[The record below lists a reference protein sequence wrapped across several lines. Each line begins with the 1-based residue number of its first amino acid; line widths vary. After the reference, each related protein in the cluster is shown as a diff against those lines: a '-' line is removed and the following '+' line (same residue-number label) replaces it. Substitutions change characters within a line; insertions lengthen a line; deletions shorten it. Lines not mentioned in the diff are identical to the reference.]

1 MQYIKHFTN
10 TQNSIYASVSINT
23 DTRLLMSMWRGE
35 VTEAYQLS
43 EVVEY
48 CCQQMINNNLNSWL
62 ADMTA
67 LNGEFSQLSA
77 QAQKS
82 VLEDVSSTPLQH
94 FALVSQLAANP
105 VRSALLHAFRQVK
118 VDVRSFD
125 HFASAIQWLILPGI
139 AAQVSQSPKLTAY

>member
-1 MQYIKHFTN
+1 MQHIKHFTD

-35 VTEAYQLS
+35 VTETYQLS
-43 EVVEY
+43 TVMEY
-48 CCQQMINNNLNSWL
+48 CCQQMISNNLNSWL
-62 ADMTA
+62 ADLTA
-67 LNGEFSQLSA
+67 LNGEFTLLSA

-82 VLEDVSSTPLQH
+82 VLEDVSSTPLQY

-105 VRSALLHAFRQVK
+105 VRSAVLHAFRQVK

-139 AAQVSQSPKLTAY
+139 GAQFSERRSLRAY